1 MNLPEFFKSKFFYRN
16 LLLSIAAFIF
26 LILFTVLILNLFTR
40 HGSEKPLPSLI
51 GLNIIEAQVL
61 LEDLDYRYEVTD
73 SVFMLKMAPGRI
85 YDQNPVAGSMVKGN
99 RKIRLS
105 IYSTTPVM
113 AAVPDVIDQSIRN
126 AEGEL
131 LESGFVIERITYV
144 PSDFT
149 NLVLQQ
155 KYKGATIA
163 SGVKLPKGS
172 AIELVVGRSGAGD
185 VTKVPDLSGLSLGE
199 AKAYA
204 QSVQI
209 NIGNVLD
216 DGTVKSDADSL
227 KAVVFKQSPRASEQA
242 TVRLGS
248 VVDIWITTDYT
259 KIELQE

>member
-1 MNLPEFFKSKFFYRN
+1 MTLPDFFKSKVFYRN
-16 LLLSIAAFIF
+16 LLLSIAAIVV
-26 LILFTVLILNLFTR
+26 LILLTVLALNLFTR
-40 HGSEKPLPSLI
+40 HGSEKPLPNLI
-51 GLNIIEAQVL
+51 GLNIVEAQVL
-61 LEDLDYRYEVTD
+61 LEELDYRYEVTD
-73 SVFMLKMAPGRI
+73 SVYMLKMAPGRI
-85 YDQNPVAGSMVKGN
+85 YDQNPAAGSLVKEN

-105 IYSTTPVM
+105 IYSTTPVL
-113 AAVPDVIDQSIRN
+113 AAIPDVIDQSIRN

-131 LESGFVIERITYV
+131 LESGFVLERITYV

-155 KYKGATIA
+155 KYKGSSIS
-163 SGVKLPKGS
+163 SGAKLPKGS

-185 VTKVPDLSGLSLGE
+185 VTKVPDLSGLSLSE

-209 NIGNVLD
+209 NIGNILD

-242 TVRLGS
+242 TVRLGAS
-248 VVDIWITTDYT
+248 VDIWITTDYT